1 MEKKQNHTE
10 NEWSGLTEVIPYSVE
25 EFLSIVEEPDGRRV
39 NHYRELWVWMQG
51 MELVKEVYR
60 LTSKLPKEEI
70 YGLTSQLRR
79 AAVSV
84 PSNIAESWARNK
96 SGHLIQG
103 LNYSRG
109 SLHEVETQLMICVD
123 LDFLSSSD
131 VEPLLTKIG
140 GISAGILKF
149 INNHVAK

>member
-1 MEKKQNHTE
+1 MEKSQMYPEGETGVN
-10 NEWSGLTEVIPYSVE
+10 GPGPYSMDELV
-25 EFLSIVEEPDGRRV
+25 SIVEEPDGRRV
-39 NHYRELWVWMQG
+39 KHYRELWVWIQG
-51 MELVKEVYR
+51 MELVREVYR
-60 LTSKLPKEEI
+60 LTSQLPKEEM

-84 PSNIAESWARNK
+84 PSNIAEGWARNK

-123 LDFLSSSD
+123 LGFLISSD
-131 VEPLLTKIG
+131 VGPLLTKIG

-149 INNHVAK
+149 INNHPVK